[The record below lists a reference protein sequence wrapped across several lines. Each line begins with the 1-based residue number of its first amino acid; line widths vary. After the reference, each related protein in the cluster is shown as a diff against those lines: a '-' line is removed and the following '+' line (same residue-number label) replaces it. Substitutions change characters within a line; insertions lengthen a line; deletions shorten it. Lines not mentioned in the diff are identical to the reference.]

1 MRKIITGDELIEEQK
16 LIYKFK
22 QVFLVILG
30 NCVQKYGAK
39 LENHQQ
45 ILLCL
50 SDILIETY
58 FSESG
63 LLRTLKNINRT
74 SYELQKTQ
82 IDITKLYIFEAQNII
97 HKKELKLYQGFQLDK
112 KGKSFSCFENKCTY
126 SEYPDIINIKNQIAD
141 SFIKQNSYFV

>member
-1 MRKIITGDELIEEQK
+1 MISI

-22 QVFLVILG
+22 QIFLVLLG
-30 NCVQKYGAK
+30 NCVQKYGTR

-74 SYELQKTQ
+74 SCELQKTQ
-82 IDITKLYIFEAQNII
+82 IDIVKLYIFEAQNTL
-97 HKKELKLYQGFQLDK
+97 HKKGVEIISRISAGHEKKNLLAVLKK
-112 KGKSFSCFENKCTY
+112 KCTY
-126 SEYPDIINIKNQIAD
+126 SEYPDIINLKNQIAD
-141 SFIKQNSYFV
+141 SFIKQNSYFI

>member
-1 MRKIITGDELIEEQK
+1 MAAVMQAASSINNNNEEEIKGDELIEEQK

-22 QVFLVILG
+22 QIFLVILG

-82 IDITKLYIFEAQNII
+82 IDITKLYIFEAQNTI
-97 HKKELKLYQGFQLDK
+97 HKKGIEIISRISAGQERKNLFAVLK
-112 KGKSFSCFENKCTY
+112 NKCTY
-126 SEYPDIINIKNQIAD
+126 SEYQIL
-141 SFIKQNSYFV
+141 